1 MIKRLFCTINKNKII
16 NEPPKPSIIKDTI
29 YNLSSGVG
37 KSGVAI
43 IRVSGPQAETVIRK
57 LIKKNDVDNNDN
69 NNNNNNNNNKNNK
82 NEEIKSRY
90 ATLSTFYHPK
100 TNEQLDKGMFIWF
113 PSPNSF
119 TGEDVVEFHIHGGR
133 AVIYETMEAIGS
145 IEGTRPSEQGEFTK
159 RAFEN
164 GKMDLTQVEGL
175 SDLLDASTSFQKKI
189 ALKQMQGSI
198 SEFYLSLRKDLIRA
212 SAYMEAFIDF
222 GDDAELDPEIVDQ
235 SRNRIISIR
244 DKIQQHLN
252 DGKRGERLRDGANI
266 AIVGPPNAGKSSLIN
281 LLTNRKA
288 SIVSPIAGTTRDIV
302 EVILDIDGYPVI
314 IGDTAGLRNSTN
326 DQIEIQGI
334 EMAKDRFNN
343 SDIKLFLFDSFHLF
357 NQLNQLQN
365 LNSTFNFNEEI
376 KNLFNY
382 IDNETIIIFNKSDLL
397 KQFNNLEEWEILKLN
412 FLDNIKKLNNLNSIQ
427 SIEISCNNN
436 DNIKNLLN
444 LLKLNLK
451 NLFEIQDKESPLLT
465 RLRYKQHLSDC
476 VESLDRY
483 LYYCEHD
490 IVLASEE
497 LRSAILS
504 ISEITHSVNIDDLL
518 DIIFKDFCIGK

>member
-1 MIKRLFCTINKNKII
+1 MIKRLFCTIRKNNKII
-16 NEPPKPSIIKDTI
+16 NEPPKLSIIKDTI

-43 IRVSGPQAETVIRK
+43 IRVSGPQAETVVRK
-57 LIKKNDVDNNDN
+57 LTKKDIDTN
-69 NNNNNNNNNKNNK
+69 NNNNNINKIV
-82 NEEIKSRY
+82 EEIKARY

-100 TNEQLDKGMFIWF
+100 TNEQVDKGMFIWF

-119 TGEDVVEFHIHGGR
+119 TGEDVVEFHVHGGR
-133 AVIYETMEAIGS
+133 AVIYETMDAIGC

-252 DGKRGERLRDGANI
+252 DGRRGERLRDGANI

-314 IGDTAGLRNSTN
+314 IGDTAGLRKSTN
-326 DQIEIQGI
+326 DQIEIEGI

-343 SDIKLFLFDSFHLF
+343 SDIKLFLFDSFNL
-357 NQLNQLQN
+357 LNQYNQDN
-365 LNSTFNFNEEI
+365 INNNNQCSSINFNEEI

-397 KQFNNLEEWEILKLN
+397 KQFNNLETWEKLKLN
-412 FLDNIKKLNNLNSIQ
+412 LLDNIKKSNNLNSIQ

-436 DNIKNLLN
+436 ENINGLLN